1 MLNRVDVVK
10 LVSDVLAKHMAGNA
24 MLPMVLQLVDQIV
37 RQNEAGAKKKLYALA
52 MSYVF
57 SVELGPLVT
66 ALLLAGRIGG
76 SYAGEVGMMAA
87 THQLELLSVLGVP
100 RLGWT
105 FVPAAL
111 AALLAAPLLTA
122 VGTAVAL
129 YVGALVAGPQGFA
142 LLSADEYWADVHEVV
157 LAPGPQLHW
166 LKYPPAVNAYRAL
179 GFMAST
185 MAVAQLCAGAR
196 RRLQPRH
203 VPLVITTAVVTSCLL
218 VICMDWGFSQLYVH
232 IDDVVAGVPMGGGV
246 GGADGGGADG
256 GADGAAMAG
265 AAAAAEGAMGG
276 GLGASEEEAAHG
288 GPEEFD
294 GYYDDY
300 HDEHGDEL

>member
-76 SYAGEVGMMAA
+76 AYAGEVGMMAA
-87 THQLELLSVLGVP
+87 THQLELLGVLGVP

-105 FVPAAL
+105 FVPAVL

-122 VGTAVAL
+122 VGTSVAL
-129 YVGALVAGPQGFA
+129 YVGALVAGPRGFE
-142 LLSADEYWADVHEVV
+142 LLSTDEYWADVHEVV

-166 LKYPPAVNAYRAL
+166 LKYPPAVSAYRAL
-179 GFMAST
+179 GFMAGT
-185 MAVAQLCAGAR
+185 MAIAQLCAGVR

-203 VPLVITTAVVTSCLL
+203 VPLVITTAVVTSCLV
-218 VICMDWGFSQLYVH
+218 VICMDWFFSQLYVH
-232 IDDVVAGVPMGGGV
+232 IDDVVTDVPMGVGV
-246 GGADGGGADG
+246 GGADGG

-265 AAAAAEGAMGG
+265 AAAAAEDAMGG
-276 GLGASEEEAAHG
+276 GLGASEEEAHG
-288 GPEEFD
+288 GSEEFD

-300 HDEHGDEL
+300 HEEHGDEL

>member
-129 YVGALVAGPQGFA
+129 YVGALVAGPQGFE
-142 LLSADEYWADVHEVV
+142 LLSADEYWADVREVV

-179 GFMAST
+179 GFMATT
-185 MAVAQLCAGAR
+185 MAVAQLCAGVR

-218 VICMDWGFSQLYVH
+218 VICMDWFFSQLYVH
-232 IDDVVAGVPMGGGV
+232 IDDVVTGVPMGSGV
-246 GGADGGGADG
+246 GGADGG

-276 GLGASEEEAAHG
+276 GLGASEEEEAHG